1 MSALLETLQAI
12 DSTVKQQ
19 NYIEDALLAQR

>member
-19 NYIEDALLAQR
+19 DYIEDALLAAR